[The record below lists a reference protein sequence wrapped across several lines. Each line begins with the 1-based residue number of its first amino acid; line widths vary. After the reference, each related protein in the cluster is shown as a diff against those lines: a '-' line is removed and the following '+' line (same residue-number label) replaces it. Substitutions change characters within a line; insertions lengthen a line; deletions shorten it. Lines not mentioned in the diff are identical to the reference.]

1 MDHINL
7 LANDSNARVRIEAIL
22 TTNEEFKAAEQT
34 QEDFMF
40 YSQYARLFRD
50 NALTESI
57 LVITKNFLYVISK
70 DDCKQLANPVPIGDI
85 TEFIWS
91 PPTYKYGCA
100 FKVKDLALLGQS
112 HLILDMQ
119 AGLQELRKFLGSAK
133 EKLKLNFHG
142 PLILPDFE
150 VDFRDGSMKHFK
162 FTDLDP
168 EAQGRKVR
176 GGLATNPATSGW
188 VFKKSG
194 SWTEYFRLWGGSVT
208 WKKKF
213 LLATNLGL
221 LIFDE
226 SQIHNLRKPKK
237 FISAIDLASI
247 S

>member
-1 MDHINL
+1 
-7 LANDSNARVRIEAIL
+7 
-22 TTNEEFKAAEQT
+22 
-34 QEDFMF
+34 MF
-40 YSQYARLFRD
+40 FSQYARLYIE
-50 NALTESI
+50 NALVEGI

-70 DDCKQLANPVPIGDI
+70 DNCKQQITPIPIGDI

-100 FKVKDLALLGQS
+100 FKIKDILLLGQS
-112 HLILDMQ
+112 HLILDIQ

-133 EKLKLNFHG
+133 EKLKLDFIG
-142 PLILPDFE
+142 PLILHDFE
-150 VDFRDGSMKHFK
+150 VDFRDGTMKHFK

-168 EAQGRKVR
+168 EVKTVKAR

-188 VFKKSG
+188 IFKKSG
-194 SWTEYFRLWGGSVT
+194 SWTEYFRLWGGGVT

-247 S
+247 SQLRQP